1 MIWPRE
7 CCQSD
12 MLFSYSLNNFSM
24 YNIENKQYT
33 NTLQP
38 SYREYF
44 FDDLTA
50 FHNLYGG
57 FKLFVSNIE
66 FADAKLYHN
75 FVFTCLSC
83 LFMAAGSF
91 FITSSVFLQNKSS

>member
-44 FDDLTA
+44 FDDLLHFTIYMVGSSYLSPIL
-50 FHNLYGG
+50 NLQTQN
-57 FKLFVSNIE
+57 STTI
-66 FADAKLYHN
+66 LYLL
-75 FVFTCLSC
+75 V
-83 LFMAAGSF
+83 
-91 FITSSVFLQNKSS
+91 

>member
-7 CCQSD
+7 YCQSD
-12 MLFSYSLNNFSM
+12 MLCSYSLNNFSM

-44 FDDLTA
+44 FDDLLQFTIYMVGSSYLSPIL
-50 FHNLYGG
+50 NLQTQNSSTILY
-57 FKLFVSNIE
+57 LLVCVVS
-66 FADAKLYHN
+66 L
-75 FVFTCLSC
+75 
-83 LFMAAGSF
+83 
-91 FITSSVFLQNKSS
+91 